1 VPDAVAGD
9 RLFTVAETAVITH
22 SSRSTVRRLI
32 RRGEL
37 AAIWVSPRGCG
48 CGRRALRRCCAAAR
62 REGRP
67 REAEEG
73 REDSQEPG

>member
-1 VPDAVAGD
+1 MPDAVAGD

-37 AAIWVSPRGCG
+37 AAIWVSPRGLRVWASSVEALLRG
-48 CGRRALRRCCAAAR
+48 CAPGRKAA
-62 REGRP
+62 
-67 REAEEG
+67 
-73 REDSQEPG
+73 